1 MSLIQHIFPD
11 GKGAAQACAAHIASA
26 LRAELAASPL
36 ATLAV
41 SGGSTPRLMFDALV
55 NEPLDWFRIHIF
67 FVDERP
73 VPPGDLQSNYT
84 LCETHLL
91 TPAAVPSANIHRIL
105 AECGPAAAARLYSD
119 EITGFFGK
127 MGDPAPCFTVVQCGI
142 GPDCHTASLF
152 PGEPLIDDREG
163 LVASVEVAKLHQSR
177 ITMLPR
183 ILLNAKNLI
192 VLASGPDK
200 ARPLCQAIREPYDP
214 KQFPAQLLFHDRCN
228 IDLFADSAAAGNLR

>member
-1 MSLIQHIFPD
+1 
-11 GKGAAQACAAHIASA
+11 
-26 LRAELAASPL
+26 
-36 ATLAV
+36 
-41 SGGSTPRLMFDALV
+41 
-55 NEPLDWFRIHIF
+55 
-67 FVDERP
+67 
-73 VPPGDLQSNYT
+73 
-84 LCETHLL
+84 
-91 TPAAVPSANIHRIL
+91 
-105 AECGPAAAARLYSD
+105 
-119 EITGFFGK
+119 
-127 MGDPAPCFTVVQCGI
+127 VVQCGI